1 VSQLP
6 VVSSEEIRA
15 PGPEPG
21 SWVGATLLVSVALQ
35 FIGAFLRYETF
46 EPTRRGGLPL
56 GHAISTS
63 FSLYDGLSGGRPGF
77 FLTLGLIAA
86 LGCAAALRPN
96 RVRAALIGGFCA
108 PAVGSTAYRI
118 LFSTEVPTS
127 VHLGPGYFVV
137 FAGVALEAFVA
148 AWMLVAVVSATGNPA
163 PIRRSGIGLALAA
176 AIVVGASTAINDLTF
191 HYQPLA
197 MFTPLSF
204 KSGAAALVAFVAVAA
219 VPLVAARTGGRVGS
233 AIVVGLAAHEAIR
246 VLDELNQ
253 RFGWMGLSLLR
264 VTIGWWVAVVGVTL
278 LLAVAA
284 RLAPPKQARQLPV
297 APGESA

>member
-1 VSQLP
+1 
-6 VVSSEEIRA
+6 
-15 PGPEPG
+15 
-21 SWVGATLLVSVALQ
+21 
-35 FIGAFLRYETF
+35 
-46 EPTRRGGLPL
+46 
-56 GHAISTS
+56 
-63 FSLYDGLSGGRPGF
+63 
-77 FLTLGLIAA
+77 
-86 LGCAAALRPN
+86 
-96 RVRAALIGGFCA
+96 
-108 PAVGSTAYRI
+108 
-118 LFSTEVPTS
+118 
-127 VHLGPGYFVV
+127 
-137 FAGVALEAFVA
+137 
-148 AWMLVAVVSATGNPA
+148 
-163 PIRRSGIGLALAA
+163 
-176 AIVVGASTAINDLTF
+176 
-191 HYQPLA
+191 